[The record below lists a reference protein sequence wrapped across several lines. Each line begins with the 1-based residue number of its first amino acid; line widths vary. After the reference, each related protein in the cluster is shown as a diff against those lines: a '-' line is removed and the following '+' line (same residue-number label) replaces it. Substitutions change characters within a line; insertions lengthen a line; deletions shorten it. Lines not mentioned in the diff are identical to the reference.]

1 MADEVE
7 TPADQLRIS
16 QIQIRNL
23 PPDNKDV
30 LEAVLLRGEEN
41 AVVCRIP
48 LSRGT
53 SAFCGACSSKALTV
67 GLDLSALAESTAAL
81 KVAIRAVP
89 KEPEEP
95 PAEGE
100 EPPPP
105 AAALGTVPIGIS
117 PQLEKGLVEGPV
129 LVTFEP
135 DAPAP
140 AAVVEEAK
148 KPAGKPAKGGK
159 GAKEAP
165 KEAAAEAPPPP
176 KRDTTVEVAGWWRL
190 EAPLPDIAST
200 NRIIPLAM
208 RYTGPAARQS
218 VLERQAIWRSEMA
231 RELSL
236 DPPAYGA
243 SHRFALAAPLKPSH
257 TFGDAPSRAVRLD
270 YVKTMNSL
278 RVTLGEQA
286 EQRQLDLIFKRL
298 HGCVT
303 AEQAAAALH
312 EMQAFLRRG
321 ATLTKVDAEDAAA
334 RLGRVRLPFERLVR
348 NVWMAGPEV
357 AYDTAKAS
365 LGALLEKEVASRRK
379 EAERAAKQPN
389 EHFFPRQRVPQYAH
403 NLAEQPHI
411 K

>member
-208 RYTGPAARQS
+208 RCGAWTRRCVGSLHHVGVPSQVHGAGGAPVGAGAAGDLAVGDGARAQPRPARVRRLAPLRPRGTSQAVAHLRRRAVARGAPRLREDDELAARDAGRAGGAWHS
-218 VLERQAIWRSEMA
+218 MA
-231 RELSL
+231 QH
-236 DPPAYGA
+236 GA
-243 SHRFALAAPLKPSH
+243 
-257 TFGDAPSRAVRLD
+257 
-270 YVKTMNSL
+270 
-278 RVTLGEQA
+278 
-286 EQRQLDLIFKRL
+286 
-298 HGCVT
+298 
-303 AEQAAAALH
+303 
-312 EMQAFLRRG
+312 
-321 ATLTKVDAEDAAA
+321 
-334 RLGRVRLPFERLVR
+334 
-348 NVWMAGPEV
+348 
-357 AYDTAKAS
+357 
-365 LGALLEKEVASRRK
+365 
-379 EAERAAKQPN
+379 
-389 EHFFPRQRVPQYAH
+389 
-403 NLAEQPHI
+403 
-411 K
+411 